1 MRCTTSS
8 RAEICRRIHADALPL
23 GSEREG
29 FFSTPLD
36 PELSQ
41 VMVKME
47 IGIAHTFGLR
57 QLAEDGVDTPTPC

>member
-1 MRCTTSS
+1 MPFRSVLNG
-8 RAEICRRIHADALPL
+8 RA
-23 GSEREG
+23 